1 MNPTLSPDA
10 QARAAQERHFWL
22 ELSQLPGPEGIAGRI
37 LLAAGDP
44 LRNAILQ
51 ELKGELKQYTVIRGV
66 GDALGNILV
75 TLAANLSDPSSGLP
89 KGVVL
94 GMVLGE
100 IIGTRMQHL
109 LEAVG
114 STNATVLYEI
124 DGQLTDLPA
133 GRAS

>member
-10 QARAAQERHFWL
+10 QARAAEERHFWV
-22 ELSQLPGPEGIAGRI
+22 ELSQMPGAEGIAGRI

-51 ELKGELKQYTVIRGV
+51 ELKEDVKQYTVIRGV

-75 TLAANLSDPSSGLP
+75 TLAGNLSDPNTGLP

-94 GMVLGE
+94 GMVLGK
-100 IIGTRMQHL
+100 IIGARIQDA
-109 LEAVG
+109 LEATRGADV
-114 STNATVLYEI
+114 TVLYEI